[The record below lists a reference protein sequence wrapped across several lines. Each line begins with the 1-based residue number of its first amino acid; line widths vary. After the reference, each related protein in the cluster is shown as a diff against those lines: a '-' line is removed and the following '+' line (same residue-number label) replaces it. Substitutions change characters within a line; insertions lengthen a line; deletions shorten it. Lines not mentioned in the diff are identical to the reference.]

1 MKNKLNETGRSMVEM
16 LGVIAVIGVLSVAGI
31 MGYKYGMMKYRVNE
45 TVNELNI
52 MANTY
57 GIQMQQ
63 MTEEQT
69 MPTDGELLSEEG
81 AITRMGYGYE
91 VLGFD
96 DHFEI
101 TLFDIPTEICE
112 QLQKTGWAMP
122 YDIQVAEVTAE
133 TCGEIVYYINN
144 DLSGFAPETN
154 NSDEDDTDEEETP
167 LDCGLYGT
175 PDGNKCICDEGYSGH
190 LCNQC
195 DTSKG
200 YKKQDSNG
208 KCYLDCQITNSCT
221 IENYCNGNAF
231 QMDIYDG
238 LPYCKHCKEG
248 YWGTHCE
255 NYDPSGNACNG
266 QSLGYGWM
274 NSPYVNGCQCDDGYW
289 GDHCE
294 YSNNEITPCYG
305 RGTLQGYGFC
315 VCERGF
321 SGEYCENE
329 EPSVECGIIIST
341 DSYSS
346 TKSGYM
352 IYENGTARCQCAH
365 GYTGSDC
372 KTPPTST
379 CSSGQWDYS
388 QGQDNPLC
396 GCSWGA
402 CGPNC
407 AGYGTYAYV
416 NGVNVCTSC
425 RDGYT
430 GENCTIRPTQNCNYP
445 KTWYYTD
452 KNTVVCGCRHGYVG
466 ASCNIQCRSSNG
478 TWKLENGVA
487 TCECLPGKTGED
499 CTENS

>member
-16 LGVIAVIGVLSVAGI
+16 LGVLAVIGVLSVAGI

-133 TCGEIVYYINN
+133 TCGKIVYYINN
-144 DLSGFAPETN
+144 DLSGFAAETN

-175 PDGNKCICDEGYSGH
+175 LIDNTCQCDEGYTGNT
-190 LCNQC
+190 CNRC

-221 IENYCNGNAF
+221 NENFCNGNAWDF
-231 QMDIYDG
+231 MQYEG
-238 LPYCKHCKEG
+238 HFYCKRCNPG

-255 NYDPSGNACNG
+255 NYDPSGDACNG
-266 QSLGYGWM
+266 HGLSNEYM
-274 NSPYVNGCQCDDGYW
+274 NTYSGSGCAGCSDGYW
-289 GDHCE
+289 GLHCE
-294 YSNNEITPCYG
+294 NPPTTEVCSGNGIVGYIGCDCFDGYSGINCEIEDG
-305 RGTLQGYGFC
+305 GT
-315 VCERGF
+315 
-321 SGEYCENE
+321 
-329 EPSVECGIIIST
+329 CGVILEHST
-341 DSYSS
+341 R
-346 TKSGYM
+346 SGYL
-352 IYENGTARCQCAH
+352 IREGETFVCQCRN
-365 GYTGSDC
+365 GYTGADC
-372 KTPPTST
+372 KTPPAISD
-379 CSSGQWDYS
+379 CPSWDYS
-388 QGQDNPLC
+388 IDKNNPQC
-396 GCSWGA
+396 GCSYNR

-407 AGYGTYAYV
+407 AGYGENMFI
-416 NGVNVCTSC
+416 NGIKTCSSC
-425 RDGYT
+425 KQGYT
-430 GENCTIRPTQNCNYP
+430 GENCITPPSKSCNGINM
-445 KTWYYTD
+445 TWYYTN
-452 KNTVVCGCRHGYVG
+452 KNTAVCVCSEGLVG
-466 ASCNIQCRSSNG
+466 LNCQKRCHSHNG
-478 TWKLENGVA
+478 TWKVENGVA
-487 TCECLPGKTGED
+487 ICECLPGKTGED

>member
-16 LGVIAVIGVLSVAGI
+16 LGVLAVIGVLSVGGI

-63 MTEEQT
+63 MKEEQT

-81 AITRMGYGYE
+81 ATTRMGYGYE

-175 PDGNKCICDEGYSGH
+175 LIDNTCQCDEGYTGNT
-190 LCNQC
+190 CNRC

-208 KCYLDCQITNSCT
+208 KCYLDCEKTANCTN
-221 IENYCNGNAF
+221 EDFCNGRASY
-231 QMDIYDG
+231 IGTDG
-238 LPYCKHCKEG
+238 GGRSYCAHCDKG

-255 NYDPSGNACNG
+255 NYDPSGDACNG
-266 QSLGYGWM
+266 KDAAYGYHNTISG
-274 NSPYVNGCQCDDGYW
+274 SGCLCQDGYW
-289 GDHCE
+289 GTRCE
-294 YSNNEITPCYG
+294 NPPTEAVCSGHGVVLYLGCICED
-305 RGTLQGYGFC
+305 GY
-315 VCERGF
+315 
-321 SGEYCENE
+321 SGENCEIE
-329 EPSVECGIIIST
+329 ESQPCGIIQGH
-341 DSYSS
+341 YQEG
-346 TKSGYM
+346 GYFT
-352 IYENGTARCQCAH
+352 YENGKRVCRCKN
-365 GYTGSDC
+365 GYAGSDC
-372 KTPPTST
+372 KTPPTN
-379 CSSGQWDYS
+379 SSCNSWEWDYS
-388 QGQDNPLC
+388 QDENNP
-396 GCSWGA
+396 
-402 CGPNC
+402 
-407 AGYGTYAYV
+407 T
-416 NGVNVCTSC
+416 CT
-425 RDGYT
+425 
-430 GENCTIRPTQNCNYP
+430 
-445 KTWYYTD
+445 K
-452 KNTVVCGCRHGYVG
+452 
-466 ASCNIQCRSSNG
+466 
-478 TWKLENGVA
+478 
-487 TCECLPGKTGED
+487 
-499 CTENS
+499 

>member
-16 LGVIAVIGVLSVAGI
+16 LGVLAVIGVLSVGGI

-45 TVNELNI
+45 TVNELNM

-69 MPTDGELLSEEG
+69 MPTDGELLNEEG

-175 PDGNKCICDEGYSGH
+175 LIDNTCQCDDGYTGNT
-190 LCNQC
+190 CNRC

-208 KCYLDCQITNSCT
+208 KCYLDCEKTDSCT
-221 IENYCNGNAF
+221 SENFCNGQLNSGHPVYLY
-231 QMDIYDG
+231 MGHYM
-238 LPYCKHCKEG
+238 CRVCNKG
-248 YWGTHCE
+248 YWGAHCE
-255 NYDPSGNACNG
+255 NYDPSGDACNNR
-266 QSLGYGWM
+266 STIYGSDM
-274 NSPYVNGCQCDDGYW
+274 NGWNNSTIGNGCACDPGFW
-289 GDHCE
+289 GQHCE
-294 YSNNEITPCYG
+294 YEDRSETPLCN
-305 RGTLQGYGFC
+305 RHGTLMYGSCICETGYSG
-315 VCERGF
+315 VSCEI
-321 SGEYCENE
+321 EEDEN
-329 EPSVECGIIIST
+329 CGIVLNENYDGRT
-341 DSYSS
+341 
-346 TKSGYM
+346 GYVT
-352 IYENGTARCQCAH
+352 YENGKRVCRCTN

-372 KTPPTST
+372 KTPPTN
-379 CSSGQWDYS
+379 SSCNSWEWDYS
-388 QGQDNPLC
+388 QDENNP
-396 GCSWGA
+396 
-402 CGPNC
+402 
-407 AGYGTYAYV
+407 T
-416 NGVNVCTSC
+416 CT
-425 RDGYT
+425 
-430 GENCTIRPTQNCNYP
+430 
-445 KTWYYTD
+445 K
-452 KNTVVCGCRHGYVG
+452 
-466 ASCNIQCRSSNG
+466 
-478 TWKLENGVA
+478 
-487 TCECLPGKTGED
+487 
-499 CTENS
+499 